1 MAEAGRSSQQPRAR
15 PGGKRGLRSASWPR
29 PEPAC
34 FPQYRHGAW
43 SEADYNPLEAEFLK
57 KLKAIEGV
65 SQVRREFCGSGEL
78 DVDVD
83 VMYGM
88 GGGRIEAEMVG

>member
-1 MAEAGRSSQQPRAR
+1 M
-15 PGGKRGLRSASWPR
+15 
-29 PEPAC
+29 
-34 FPQYRHGAW
+34 FPTIRHGAW

-65 SQVRREFCGSGEL
+65 SQVRRGFCGSREL
-78 DVDVD
+78 DVD